1 MEEEDDELNLLS
13 DDDMARLMDGSFTV
27 VDKKNKKK
35 KGEELC

>member
-1 MEEEDDELNLLS
+1 MKEEDDELDLLN
-13 DDDMARLMDGSFTV
+13 DVDMAWLMDGSFTV